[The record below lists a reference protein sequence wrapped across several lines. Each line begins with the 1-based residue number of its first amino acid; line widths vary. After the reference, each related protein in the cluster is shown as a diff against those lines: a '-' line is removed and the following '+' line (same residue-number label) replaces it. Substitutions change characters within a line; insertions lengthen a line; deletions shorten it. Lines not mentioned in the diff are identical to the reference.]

1 MTVRKW
7 DAVNKKGLAISIKVW
22 YCVSLRGVMRMQKK
36 LLTTGNIF
44 KRTDDRWNGVV
55 WYMDEQGERK
65 RKSFSG
71 TSKAEVKE
79 KITEYIAV
87 FNEQLTASDESKAKL
102 EDSMNC
108 WLRMFKFPSVER
120 GTYDRL
126 ECTAKH
132 QIYPL
137 IGSKVVGDITS
148 ADIKAVL
155 NHWMN
160 EGYAYTTVKKVYNI
174 LTDYFRYLTQQ
185 ELIPKNP
192 MAAAPMIKKA
202 NFMAAQGKENK
213 PTFETVTTFSP
224 EEIEKFK
231 VEAMKT
237 WGNGE
242 RIYQQ
247 AAAYTL
253 MLNTGL
259 RTGEVLGL
267 LNSDIDLT
275 NKVIHLQRGV
285 KEITRREGTEAT
297 SGREVKIGKLKT
309 ASSKRDV
316 PLNQTAVDA
325 IEDLRA
331 ERYFGEDTP
340 LIPDEN
346 GGYTRPVNF
355 RKRYYRILE
364 AARIER
370 KGLHSLRHTFAT
382 TLVNGLKQPD
392 GTIKSLSPRQ
402 VADLLGHSTSEI
414 TELYYVKKDT
424 ARLAGITVGFEL

>member
-1 MTVRKW
+1 
-7 DAVNKKGLAISIKVW
+7 
-22 YCVSLRGVMRMQKK
+22 MQKR
-36 LLTTGNIF
+36 LLTNGNIF

-55 WYMDEQGERK
+55 WYMNEQGERK

-79 KITEYIAV
+79 KITEYIAA
-87 FNEQLTASDESKAKL
+87 FNEQLTASDESKEKL
-102 EDSMNC
+102 EDSMTH
-108 WLRMFKFPSVER
+108 WLRVFKFPSVER

-126 ECTAKH
+126 ECTARH

-137 IGSKVVGDITS
+137 IGNKVVGDVTS

-202 NFMAAQGKENK
+202 NFMATQGKENK

-224 EEIEKFK
+224 SEIERFK
-231 VEAMKT
+231 AETMRT

-267 LNSDIDLT
+267 LNSDIDLEH
-275 NKVIHLQRGV
+275 KVIHLQRGV

-297 SGREVKIGKLKT
+297 SGREVKVGKLKT
-309 ASSKRDV
+309 ASSKRDG
-316 PLNQTAVDA
+316 PLNQAAINA

-331 ERYFGEDTP
+331 ERYFGENTP
-340 LIPDEN
+340 LIPDED
-346 GGYTRPVNF
+346 GDYTRPVNF

-364 AARIER
+364 AAGIEQ

-382 TLVNGLKQPD
+382 TLVNG
-392 GTIKSLSPRQ
+392 
-402 VADLLGHSTSEI
+402 V
-414 TELYYVKKDT
+414 
-424 ARLAGITVGFEL
+424 

>member
-1 MTVRKW
+1 
-7 DAVNKKGLAISIKVW
+7 
-22 YCVSLRGVMRMQKK
+22 MQKK
-36 LLTTGNIF
+36 LLTNGNIF
-44 KRTDDRWNGVV
+44 KRTDGRLNGVV
-55 WYMDEQGERK
+55 WYMDEQEERK

-79 KITEYIAV
+79 KITDYIAAL
-87 FNEQLTASDESKAKL
+87 NEQLTVSDESKAKL
-102 EDSMNC
+102 EDSMTN
-108 WLRMFKFPSVER
+108 WLRVFKFPSVER

-137 IGSKVVGDITS
+137 LGENVVGDITS

-160 EGYAYTTVKKVYNI
+160 QGYAYTTVKKVYNI

-185 ELIPKNP
+185 ELITKNP
-192 MAAAPMIKKA
+192 MSAAPMIKKS
-202 NFMAAQGKENK
+202 NFMASQGKENR
-213 PTFETVTTFSP
+213 PTFETVTTFNL

-231 VEAMKT
+231 AEAVRT

-267 LNSDIDLT
+267 LNSDIDLEH
-275 NKVIHLQRGV
+275 KVIHLQRGV
-285 KEITRREGTEAT
+285 KEIAKRDGLETT
-297 SGREVKIGKLKT
+297 SGREIKVGKLKT

-316 PLNQTAVDA
+316 PLNQAAVDA
-325 IEDLRA
+325 ILDLRK
-331 ERYFGEDTP
+331 ERYLGEDRP
-340 LIPDEN
+340 LIPDKN
-346 GGYTRPVNF
+346 GNYTRPVNF

-364 AARIER
+364 AAGIER

-382 TLVNGLKQPD
+382 SLVNGVKQPD
-392 GTIKSLSPRQ
+392 GSIKSLSPRQ

-424 ARLAGITVGFEL
+424 ARLAGITAGFEL